1 MIKNKEWFKQQM
13 VRNYPSQSEIDNP
26 DYEIIAKVKIID
38 EVLSLIDQVDEPEKV
53 VVSKMEKVVI
63 PQFVADWIEE
73 SKGVDDDFWE
83 AATEMIR
90 DSITSLTKKGR
101 KVHDWL
107 FGNSVIVTVMLE
119 RQKLITRAWLDGYAI
134 EKEPDKLYEVKLP
147 TENAMGNTM
156 NLVQGGSKN
165 RVWFD
170 SLDDRIVK
178 FKFTEQE
185 IKAIDER
192 YWSFAKEVTDNV

>member
-1 MIKNKEWFKQQM
+1 MKNGKEWLSEQIMKK
-13 VRNYPSQSEIDNP
+13 YPSQSEIDNP
-26 DYEIIAKVKIID
+26 DYEVIAKIEIIQ
-38 EVLSLIDQVDEPEKV
+38 EALSLIDQLDEPEIP
-53 VVSKMEKVVI
+53 VI

-119 RQKLITRAWLDGYAI
+119 RQKLITRAWLYGYTI